1 MVQNMTKRFFTSSN
15 KPDGIIPEDYA
26 KAHHYIEAIKSIV
39 QIAYESIYVIDYVAQ
54 NFLYVSPNPLLLCG
68 LTPEEVMELG
78 YGFYITHVPENE
90 LRLLLKINAVGF
102 QFFNRQPKEERHL
115 FSISYDFHIVNNG
128 ESVLINHKLTP
139 LAMDGNGHMWLG
151 VCYVSISNNDC
162 AGNIQVRK
170 SGQSTY
176 WCYEPEID
184 RWIVKEGIKL
194 TDREKEV
201 LMLSARGL
209 TVEEIAMRVHRSKD
223 SIKSRRRTI
232 FEKLGVSSIS
242 EAIAFAVNYKL
253 I

>member
-1 MVQNMTKRFFTSSN
+1 MPTRFFTSSN
-15 KPDGIIPEDYA
+15 KPEGVTSDDYVRA
-26 KAHHYIEAIKSIV
+26 SYYVEAIKSIV
-39 QIAYESIYVIDYVAQ
+39 QIAYESVYVIDYNAQ
-54 NFLYVSPNPLLLCG
+54 NFLYVSPNPLFLCG
-68 LTPEEVMELG
+68 LTPEEVMKLG
-78 YGFYITHVPENE
+78 YGFYMTHVPEKE
-90 LRLLLKINAVGF
+90 VKMLLRINAVGF

-115 FSISYDFHIVNNG
+115 FSISYDFHILNNG

-139 LAMDGNGHMWLG
+139 LAMDRNGHMWLG
-151 VCYVSISNNDC
+151 VCYVSISNNDS

-170 SGQSTY
+170 AGQSSY
-176 WCYEPEID
+176 WSYEPTID
-184 RWIVKEGIKL
+184 RWIEKGGIKL

-209 TVEEIAMRVHRSKD
+209 TVDEIADRVHRAKD
-223 SIKSRRRTI
+223 SIKSRRRAI

>member
-1 MVQNMTKRFFTSSN
+1 MPKRFFTSSN
-15 KPDGIIPEDYA
+15 KPEGVSSDDYVRA
-26 KAHHYIEAIKSIV
+26 SYYVEAIKSIV
-39 QIAYESIYVIDYVAQ
+39 QIAYESIYVIDYNAQ
-54 NFLYVSPNPLLLCG
+54 NFLYVSPNPLFLCG
-68 LTPEEVMELG
+68 MSPEEVMKLG
-78 YGFYITHVPENE
+78 YGFYMTHVPENE
-90 LRLLLKINAVGF
+90 LKMLLRINAVGF

-115 FSISYDFHIVNNG
+115 FSISYDSHILNNG

-139 LAMDGNGHMWLG
+139 LAMDRNGHMWLG
-151 VCYVSISNNDC
+151 VCYVSMSNNDC

-170 SGQSTY
+170 AGQSSY
-176 WCYEPEID
+176 WSYEPAID
-184 RWIVKEGIKL
+184 RWIEKEGIKL

-209 TVEEIAMRVHRSKD
+209 TVDEIANRVHRAKD
-223 SIKSRRRTI
+223 SIKSRRRAI

>member
-1 MVQNMTKRFFTSSN
+1 MPQRFFTSSN
-15 KPDGIIPEDYA
+15 KPEGVTPEDYVRA
-26 KAHHYIEAIKSIV
+26 NHYVETIKAIV
-39 QIAYESIYVIDYVAQ
+39 QIAYESIYIIDYYAQ
-54 NFLYVSPNPLLLCG
+54 KFLYVSPNPLFLCG

-78 YGFYITHVPENE
+78 YGFYTTHVPKEE
-90 LRLLLKINAVGF
+90 VELLLKINAVGF

-115 FSISYDFHIVNNG
+115 FSISYDFHIVNNNK

-139 LAMDGNGHMWLG
+139 LAMDQNGHMWLG
-151 VCYVSISNNDC
+151 VCYVSISNNDSV
-162 AGNIQVRK
+162 GNIQVRK
-170 SGQSTY
+170 SGDSCY
-176 WCYEPEID
+176 WCYEPDID
-184 RWIVKEGIKL
+184 KWIKKEGLKL

-209 TVEEIAMRVHRSKD
+209 TVEQIADRVHRSKD
-223 SIKSRRRTI
+223 TIKSRRRAL

>member
-1 MVQNMTKRFFTSSN
+1 MTKRFFTSSN
-15 KPDGIIPEDYA
+15 KPEGITPEDYA
-26 KAHHYIEAIKSIV
+26 RAHGYVEAIKAIV
-39 QIAYESIYVIDYVAQ
+39 KIAYESIYIIDYVAQ
-54 NFLYVSPNPLLLCG
+54 NFLYVSPNPLFLCG
-68 LTPEEVMELG
+68 LSPEKVMELG

-90 LRLLLKINAVGF
+90 LQMLLKINAVGF

-115 FSISYDFHIVNNG
+115 FSISYDFHIINNG

-139 LAMDGNGHMWLG
+139 LAMDKNGHMWLG
-151 VCYVSISNNDC
+151 LCYVSISNNDC

-170 SGQSTY
+170 SGQSSY

-184 RWIVKEGIKL
+184 RWIEKEGIKL

-209 TVEEIAMRVHRSKD
+209 TVEEIAVRVHRSKD
-223 SIKSRRRTI
+223 SIKSRRRAI

>member
-1 MVQNMTKRFFTSSN
+1 MPDRFKTPLN
-15 KPDGIIPEDYA
+15 KPEGITPEDYVRA
-26 KAHHYIEAIKSIV
+26 RNYVEAIKAIV
-39 QIAYESIYVIDYVAQ
+39 QIAYESIYIIDYYAG

-68 LTPEEVMELG
+68 LTPDEVMELG
-78 YGFYITHVPENE
+78 YGFYTTHVPKDGVK
-90 LRLLLKINAVGF
+90 LLLKINAVGF
-102 QFFNRQPKEERHL
+102 QFFSRQPKEERHL
-115 FSISYDFHIVNNG
+115 FSISYDFHIINNG

-139 LAMDGNGHMWLG
+139 LAMDKNGHMWLG

-170 SGQSTY
+170 TGQSNY
-176 WCYEPEID
+176 WCYEPDID
-184 RWIVKEGIKL
+184 RWIENEDIRL

-209 TVEEIAMRVHRSKD
+209 TVDEIALRVHRAKD
-223 SIKSRRRTI
+223 SIKSRRRAI

>member
-1 MVQNMTKRFFTSSN
+1 
-15 KPDGIIPEDYA
+15 
-26 KAHHYIEAIKSIV
+26 
-39 QIAYESIYVIDYVAQ
+39 
-54 NFLYVSPNPLLLCG
+54 
-68 LTPEEVMELG
+68 ME
-78 YGFYITHVPENE
+78 
-90 LRLLLKINAVGF
+90 LLLKINAVGF

-115 FSISYDFHIVNNG
+115 FSISYDFHIVNNNK

-139 LAMDGNGHMWLG
+139 LAMDKNGHMWLG
-151 VCYVSISNNDC
+151 VCYVSISNNDSV
-162 AGNIQVRK
+162 GNIQVRK
-170 SGQSTY
+170 SGDSCY

-184 RWIVKEGIKL
+184 RWIKKVGLKL

-209 TVEEIAMRVHRSKD
+209 TVEQIADRVHRSKD
-223 SIKSRRRTI
+223 TIKSRRRAL